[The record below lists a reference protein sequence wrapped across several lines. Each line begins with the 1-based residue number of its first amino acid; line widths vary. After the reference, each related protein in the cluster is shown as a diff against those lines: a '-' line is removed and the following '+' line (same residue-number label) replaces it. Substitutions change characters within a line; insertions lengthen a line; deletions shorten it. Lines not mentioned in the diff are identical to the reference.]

1 MVDKYL
7 NDVLHEGI
15 NAIKRENEWLGILN
29 DLESSNFKGELLITL
44 FGNELM
50 RTAYINNKG
59 NTLAMDEQD
68 NMKKRY
74 KNPLNL
80 SPLEYGKKKL
90 YDFVKY
96 DYLKTAFE
104 GIYINENIIGLIKY
118 LSSKLNDGPEIIKR
132 TIQPQKSE
140 LNFSYHKK
148 CCVLN

>member
-74 KNPLNL
+74 KNPLICPRLNT
-80 SPLEYGKKKL
+80 EKKNYMIL
-90 YDFVKY
+90 
-96 DYLKTAFE
+96 
-104 GIYINENIIGLIKY
+104 
-118 LSSKLNDGPEIIKR
+118 
-132 TIQPQKSE
+132 
-140 LNFSYHKK
+140 
-148 CCVLN
+148 